1 MSRLLQSTCRLSRAS
16 RRYAT
21 QTRSLSASTASI
33 LTRLS
38 LSPNPTDI
46 TPGVYNG
53 KMWGGRGELIQS
65 TNPATGEVLGTV
77 QQGSLQDVDET
88 IAAAR
93 EAYKSWRHVAPPKR
107 GEVLRQMRA
116 ALAERMEDLGDLV
129 SLEMGKIRSEGKGAL
144 LRPRLLCCEYILSLG
159 VR

>member
-1 MSRLLQSTCRLSRAS
+1 MLSLLRLSTHLS
-16 RRYAT
+16 RSGPHLGPH
-21 QTRSLSASTASI
+21 TRSLSAATSSI

-38 LSPNPTDI
+38 LSTDPAQP

-53 KMWGGRGELIQS
+53 TGWGGRGELIQS

-77 QQGSLQDVDET
+77 RQGSLEDVEET
-88 IAAAR
+88 IVAAR
-93 EAYKSWRHVAPPKR
+93 EAYKLWRHVAPPKR

-129 SLEMGKIRSEGKGAL
+129 SLEMGKIRSEGKGPSFCT
-144 LRPRLLCCEYILSLG
+144 RPLG
-159 VR
+159 TY